1 MKTLVIVES
10 PTKAKTISKFLGRN
24 FIVKSSFGHVRD
36 LPKSKLGVDVEHN
49 FEPHYIVSRDKTKI
63 AKELKEAA
71 KKSDAILFATD
82 EDREGEAISWHL
94 ANILKIEPTEAK
106 RIVFHEITKTAIMH
120 ALENPR
126 PLDLKMVDAQQARRV
141 LDRLV
146 GYELSPFLWRKVARG
161 LSAGRV
167 QSVAVRLVVEREREI
182 KAFNSEEYWGI
193 DGLFCHSDAKM
204 KSANPPLPVDRLPT
218 VSRDPRFSR
227 IGTSGELPTEDNC
240 FPAKLYSIPDPGT
253 RAAQTAQYGAGKKLD
268 KLDIK
273 DKNQTD
279 KILADLQSATYKVT
293 GVEEKKTKR
302 LPSPPFITS
311 TLQQD
316 ANNQLG
322 FSAKQTMRL
331 AQQLYEGVELGEEG
345 SVGLITYMRTDSVN
359 LSEKFL
365 QEAKEL
371 IGNNFGKNY
380 QLSAPRLY
388 TNKSKNAQE
397 AHEAVRPTEVAR
409 MPASVEKYLD
419 RNQFRLYDL
428 IWRRSVATQMAAAEL
443 NATAIDVASDNN
455 YKFKANGQ
463 VIIFDGFLK
472 LYPDKA
478 KENLLP
484 KLAENTGLTCA
495 ELKPEQHFTEPPAR
509 YSDATLIKALEN
521 YGIGRPS
528 TFAPTINT
536 IEERGYIERDDR
548 KRFAPKDIAYIV
560 NDLLVEHFPHVVDYK
575 FTAEMENDLDEI
587 ARGKKEWRPV
597 IANFW
602 GPFKENLDKKE
613 IEISKAEL
621 TEEKTD
627 EKCEKCGSD
636 MIIKTGR
643 FGKFLACTN
652 YPECKNTKSLNPEE
666 AKQQQAVEASNEK
679 CEKCGEA
686 MILRHGRF
694 GQFLGCSG
702 YPKCKN
708 IKGIDIKMNLKCPK
722 CGTGDIVQRRSKKRG
737 KLFYGC
743 NRYPECDFA
752 MWEKPTGEFCPECK
766 QPLVFA
772 PKGVIKCSNKEC
784 AYKKEPAEAPE
795 SAPEENKEE

>member
-10 PTKAKTISKFLGRN
+10 PTKAKTISKFLGKN
-24 FIVKSSFGHVRD
+24 FTVKSSFGHVRD
-36 LPKSKLGVDVEHN
+36 LPKSKLGVDIEHN
-49 FEPHYIVSRDKTKI
+49 FEPHYIVSRDKTKV
-63 AKELKEAA
+63 AKELKDAA

-94 ANILKIEPTEAK
+94 ANILNIEPGNAK

-126 PLDLKMVDAQQARRV
+126 ALDLKMVDAQQARRI

-167 QSVAVRLVVEREREI
+167 QSVAVRLIVEREREI
-182 KAFNSEEYWGI
+182 KAFKPEEYWSIEGI
-193 DGLFCHSDAKM
+193 FEP
-204 KSANPPLPVDRLPT
+204 KSKQ
-218 VSRDPRFSR
+218 S
-227 IGTSGELPTEDNC
+227 
-240 FPAKLYSIPDPGT
+240 FPAKLYSIKD
-253 RAAQTAQYGAGKKLD
+253 KKID

-273 DKNQTD
+273 DKDQTD
-279 KILADLQSATYKVT
+279 KIIADLKTATYKVSEI
-293 GVEEKKTKR
+293 EEKKTKR
-302 LPSPPFITS
+302 LPSPPFTTS
-311 TLQQD
+311 TLQQE
-316 ANNQLG
+316 ANHALG

-331 AQQLYEGVELGEEG
+331 AQQLYEGVELGSEG
-345 SVGLITYMRTDSVN
+345 SVGLITYMRTDAVN

-371 IGNNFGKNY
+371 IGNNFGKQY

-388 TNKSKNAQE
+388 HNKSKNAQE
-397 AHEAVRPTEVAR
+397 AHEAVRPTEVMR
-409 MPASVEKYLD
+409 TPQSIETYLD

-428 IWRRSVATQMAAAEL
+428 IWRRATATQMAAAEL
-443 NATAIDVASDNN
+443 NATVIDVASNN
-455 YKFKANGQ
+455 GYSFRANGQ
-463 VIIFDGFLK
+463 IITFDGFLK
-472 LYPDKA
+472 LFPDKT

-484 KLAENTGLTCA
+484 QVTKDENLNCT
-495 ELKPEQHFTEPPAR
+495 EIKPEQHFTEPPAR
-509 YSDATLIKALEN
+509 YSDATLVKELEN

-528 TFAPTINT
+528 TYAPTIGT
-536 IEERGYIERDDR
+536 IEERGYIERDDK
-548 KRFAPKDIAYIV
+548 KRLAPKDIAYVV
-560 NDLLVEHFPHVVDYK
+560 NDLLVAHFPHVVDYK

-587 ARGKKEWRPV
+587 AKGKKEWRPV
-597 IANFW
+597 IGGFW
-602 GPFKENLDKKE
+602 TPFKENLDKKE
-613 IEISKAEL
+613 LEIDKKVL
-621 TEEKTD
+621 TEEKSD

-666 AKQQQAVEASNEK
+666 AKQQQAVEATNEK

-686 MILRHGRF
+686 MMLRHGRF
-694 GQFLGCSG
+694 GPFLGCSG

-708 IKGIDIKMNLKCPK
+708 IKGINIKVNLKCPK
-722 CGTGDIVQRRSKKRG
+722 CGTGDIVQRRSKRG
-737 KLFYGC
+737 KPFYGC

-752 MWEKPTGEFCPECK
+752 LWEKPTGEFCPDCK
-766 QPLVFA
+766 SPLVFA

-784 AYKKEPAEAPE
+784 AYKKENTSTPEPAAE
-795 SAPEENKEE
+795 